1 MRPERN
7 SRDIGFMQD
16 KVRWGIAGTGA
27 IAESFASDIRF
38 VANAELA
45 AVYSRS
51 QEKADAFAARFGDIV
66 SHSSIEA
73 FAADADIDAVYVAS
87 PNAVHLEQGIVF
99 LSADKSVL
107 VEKPL
112 ATSFDDARSL
122 AALAAAKGLFA
133 MEGLWTCFL
142 PAITKARALIDAQA
156 LGRIRHVKAELAY
169 EKPFDPNSRFF
180 DANLGGGSLLDLGI
194 YPLSLCLHLFGQPQ
208 AVDGGWRSAP
218 TGVDLQADM
227 RLVYTGFQAHLSCGF
242 DRDGDNRFII
252 DGDRGTLVIDAPFL
266 KASRLFLAN
275 NGLVRKAIAP
285 RGQGLWAKTLT
296 RVARRVA
303 LPGLQRFDLPF
314 PGNGLQFEIEA
325 ASAAILE
332 GWHEHILMP
341 TSRSLQAIEIIE
353 TIRGLPPS

>member
-27 IAESFASDIRF
+27 IAESFASDIQF
-38 VANAELA
+38 AGNAELT

-51 QEKADAFAARFGDIV
+51 KDKAEAFAARFGDIIA
-66 SHSSIEA
+66 HSSIDA
-73 FAADADIDAVYVAS
+73 FAADPAIDAVYVAS

-99 LSADKSVL
+99 LSANKSVL

-122 AALAAAKGLFA
+122 AALAATKGLFA

-142 PAITKARALIDAQA
+142 PAIAKARALLDAEA
-156 LGRIRHVKAELAY
+156 LGRIRHVTAELAY

-180 DANLGGGSLLDLGI
+180 DARLGGGSLLDLGI
-194 YPLSLCLHLFGQPQ
+194 YPLSLCLNLFGQPQ
-208 AVDGGWRSAP
+208 AVEGRWQRAP
-218 TGVDLQADM
+218 TGVDLSADM
-227 RLVYTGFQAHLSCGF
+227 CLSYTGFQAHLSCGF
-242 DRDGDNRFII
+242 ERDGENRFVI

-285 RGQGLWAKTLT
+285 RGRGLWAKGLT
-296 RVARRVA
+296 RAARRIS

-332 GWHEHILMP
+332 GWHEHLLMP